1 MTYKRLSDLERLEA
15 KSDMLIFTS
24 DGKNSGSITIR
35 QLLGLQQE
43 ALNTPCPH
51 CGSRGK
57 YDRRGN
63 CGACGAPVEDLPK
76 T

>member
-1 MTYKRLSDLERLEA
+1 MTNKYIWELQHMKPSGDVLVLVADGDAR
-15 KSDMLIFTS
+15 TS
-24 DGKNSGSITIR
+24 GTITIN

-43 ALNTPCPH
+43 ALNTPCQY

-63 CGACGAPVEDLPK
+63 CGACGAPVDG
-76 T
+76 